1 MITDMEKLK
10 IILYDFW
17 LIDTGTCTFL
27 RLSLHS
33 VTLLTAETRNEII
46 QYSTLYPETCYY
58 VYTMSVFFWNSIPVS
73 SRGIFVKTRVSS
85 NPGLRRVRLLLLGG
99 SKLFNMA
106 AKVRNRYDNRCFQI
120 TNYQQVGMVITV
132 KLRTIH
138 LLKLFCSI

>member
-46 QYSTLYPETCYY
+46 QYTYIIP
-58 VYTMSVFFWNSIPVS
+58 WN
-73 SRGIFVKTRVSS
+73 
-85 NPGLRRVRLLLLGG
+85 LLL
-99 SKLFNMA
+99 
-106 AKVRNRYDNRCFQI
+106 R
-120 TNYQQVGMVITV
+120 
-132 KLRTIH
+132 IH
-138 LLKLFCSI
+138 NERFFLELDSRI